1 MYACHVLFLSSM
13 QDALTLSV
21 SFISY
26 RIGSRLWE
34 ISNSLPVFDAENSRH
49 NHNDQDLR
57 GQLHGADPNNSACLD
72 SSVHPIE
79 ITGMSK
85 TTSVPS
91 QVPSCAAN

>member
-13 QDALTLSV
+13 QDALMLSV
-21 SFISY
+21 SFILY
-26 RIGSRLWE
+26 RIGSRLRE
-34 ISNSLPVFDAENSRH
+34 KSNSLPVFDAEHSYH

-57 GQLHGADPNNSACLD
+57 GQFHSTDPNNSACLG
-72 SSVHPIE
+72 SSVYPTE

-85 TTSVPS
+85 TTSVTS